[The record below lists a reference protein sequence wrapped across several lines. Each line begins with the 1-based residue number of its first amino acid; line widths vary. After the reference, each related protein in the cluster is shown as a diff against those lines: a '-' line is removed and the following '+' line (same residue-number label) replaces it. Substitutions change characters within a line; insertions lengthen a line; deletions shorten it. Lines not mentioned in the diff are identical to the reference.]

1 MFENAIQALKT
12 LFDHENRNEL
22 KAADL
27 SLLVAWIEQITSFA
41 VTDKRK
47 AQIQLLL
54 SLLHEKN
61 RDFDK
66 SMQHAKN
73 ATVVSGNAENW
84 CRYCQVLLSRHYQI
98 DLTENEGQ
106 HPSDSERQLLQKAVQ
121 ELANANNFTFAHV
134 VIFFWFIGGQAGKLH
149 ASEVMKLYDVLFFS
163 KRL

>member
-1 MFENAIQALKT
+1 MFSAAIKALKT

-22 KAADL
+22 KADDL
-27 SLLVAWIEQITSFA
+27 SLLVAWIEQMTSFA

-54 SLLHEKN
+54 SLLHEKH

-106 HPSDSERQLLQKAVQ
+106 RSDSERQLLQKAVQ
-121 ELANANNFTFAHV
+121 ELANANNFTFAYV
-134 VIFFWFIGGQAGKLH
+134 VIFFSDLSGGKQANCMPAK
-149 ASEVMKLYDVLFFS
+149 
-163 KRL
+163 